1 MSLIKKQFDI
11 LVSSNPVLGANNV
24 RNNGGTFTVN
34 FEDNGLD
41 IPSNAENVSLQVI
54 NSELWY
60 NEPNVITG
68 VNDQLDFGYQDTGGA
83 LIESTITFDEGL
95 YLVDD
100 IQLALERGVSDL
112 VAAGTLTDN
121 IFKDGKLRIQFGA
134 DNPRSRVS
142 LDFTIDGS
150 NTYGMSCNFSSARS
164 IGKLLGFTNPPLQP
178 ITPSATE
185 THFIGDQNPQFNT
198 FNYYLLQ
205 SNIVS
210 KGMRIG
216 PTFDT
221 IIAKILVQAKPNS
234 QIMYSPTIPA
244 LIDASSLKGS
254 NRRDYTFTLLDDK
267 KNVINTRGEF
277 WSAQIRISY
286 DQPYVYGN

>member
-68 VNDQLDFGYQDTGGA
+68 VNDQLSFTFKTVEY
-83 LIESTITFDEGL
+83 TITFDEGL

-100 IQLALERGVSDL
+100 IQLALERKAAAA
-112 VAAGTLTDN
+112 VADDT

-150 NTYGMSCNFSSARS
+150 NTYGMSCDFSSARS
-164 IGKLLGFTNPPLQP
+164 IGKLLGFTGT
-178 ITPSATE
+178 ITALTTD

>member
-41 IPSNAENVSLQVI
+41 IPKNAENVSLQVI

-68 VNDQLDFGYQDTGGA
+68 VNDQLDFTYQDAGGA

-100 IQLALERGVSDL
+100 IQLALERKVSDL
-112 VAAGTLTDN
+112 VVAGTLTNN

-142 LDFTIDGS
+142 LDFTIDGT
-150 NTYGMSCNFSSARS
+150 NTYSLSCDFSSARS

>member
-68 VNDQLDFGYQDTGGA
+68 VNDQLDFTYQETGGV
-83 LIESTITFDEGL
+83 LVESTITFDEGL

>member
-41 IPSNAENVSLQVI
+41 IPKNAENVSLQVI

-68 VNDQLDFGYQDTGGA
+68 VNDQLDFTYQETGGV
-83 LIESTITFDEGL
+83 LVESTITFDEGL

-100 IQLALERGVSDL
+100 IQLALERKVSDL
-112 VAAGTLTDN
+112 VVAGTLTNN

>member
-41 IPSNAENVSLQVI
+41 IPKNAENVSLQVI

-68 VNDQLDFGYQDTGGA
+68 VNDQLDFSYQETGGV
-83 LIESTITFDEGL
+83 LVESTITFDEGL

-100 IQLALERGVSDL
+100 IQLALERKVSDL
-112 VAAGTLTDN
+112 VVAGTLTNN

-150 NTYGMSCNFSSARS
+150 NTYGMSCDFSSARS
-164 IGKLLGFTNPPLQP
+164 IGKLLGFTGT
-178 ITPSATE
+178 ITALTTD

-286 DQPYVYGN
+286 DQPYMYGN